1 MKTKPM
7 KAMAANN
14 ATSAAA
20 QALALALALTLT
32 SASQLTLQ
40 PALAACCVNSF
51 LISAYHFISTF
62 QRNVQCAG
70 LSGLPCPCP
79 CPGRGLQAAAGGFQV
94 QVKVVSPPQKC
105 SVMLRSACPKE
116 CQLQLPGSQF
126 MKMPNH
132 TRPRKSR
139 LHKQQ
144 MPLVGEGAGAG
155 NVAGTQRETAKER
168 DVCFWENWRSLGDW
182 RQCLNILVRRQL
194 PLYLPSS
201 LSRTVSCF
209 YPISCVGYNWPCLM
223 HGCRHVCPI
232 A

>member
-20 QALALALALTLT
+20 QALALT

-94 QVKVVSPPQKC
+94 QVKVVSPPKKR

-168 DVCFWENWRSLGDW
+168 DVCFWENWRSLGNW

-201 LSRTVSCF
+201 FSHSLLLL
-209 YPISCVGYNWPCLM
+209 PHIM
-223 HGCRHVCPI
+223 CRL
-232 A
+232 